1 MTPGNWRKSSRS
13 GGGANNCVETRT
25 FNTAS
30 ASVEVRDSKAP
41 ALGSLAV
48 SRDEF
53 TALQNLLRA
62 VG

>member
-1 MTPGNWRKSSRS
+1 MTPGKWRKSTRS
-13 GGGANNCVETRT
+13 GGASGNCVETRT
-25 FNTAS
+25 YNTAS

-41 ALGSLAV
+41 EIGSLAV

-53 TALQNLLRA
+53 AALLRV

>member
-1 MTPGNWRKSSRS
+1 MTPGKWRKSTRS

-25 FNTAS
+25 YDAAT

-41 ALGSLAV
+41 ELGSLAV

-53 TALQNLLRA
+53 AALLRA